1 MAGVERSSVGLQS
14 RPSPG
19 TDMWL
24 VLLLGLLHGFAAY
37 DVDTDRLKG
46 LAKARVETCG
56 G

>member
-1 MAGVERSSVGLQS
+1 MERSSVGLQY
-14 RPSPG
+14 RPSPC

-24 VLLLGLLHGFAAY
+24 VLLLGLLHRSAAY
-37 DVDTDRLKG
+37 DVDPDGLKG